1 MKSWRQFLR
10 EEDGPTA
17 TEYAVLLST
26 VILALA
32 VSVKLLGVRLRDN
45 MVASTDTIVL
55 AFHP

>member
-1 MKSWRQFLR
+1 LR